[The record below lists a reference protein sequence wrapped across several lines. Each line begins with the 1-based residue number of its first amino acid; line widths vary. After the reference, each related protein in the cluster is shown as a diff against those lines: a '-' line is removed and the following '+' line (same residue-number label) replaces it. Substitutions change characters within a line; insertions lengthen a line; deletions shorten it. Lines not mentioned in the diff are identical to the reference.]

1 MKQHLR
7 RVMRGAAVLSTVIA
21 LALLPVAAA
30 EAATKIEV
38 GPHNALGTGL
48 AGDFW
53 WGDYGQYTMNWDIA
67 VIDTSANGFC
77 AQAKIIADLPAYPDR
92 QYSSPRVCGHQQ
104 GKTWRVGQNESS
116 TVRGVKV
123 QVCRV
128 HSDGSDQHCETKQY
142 ISKR

>member
-7 RVMRGAAVLSTVIA
+7 GAVRVAAVLSTTAA

-30 EAATKIEV
+30 EAA
-38 GPHNALGTGL
+38 
-48 AGDFW
+48 
-53 WGDYGQYTMNWDIA
+53 
-67 VIDTSANGFC
+67 
-77 AQAKIIADLPAYPDR
+77 AKIIADLPAFPDR
-92 QYSSPRVCGHQQ
+92 QYSSPRVCAHQQ
-104 GKTWRVGQNESS
+104 GKIWRVGQNESS
-116 TVRGVKV
+116 TIRGVKV

>member
-1 MKQHLR
+1 MTRHLR
-7 RVMRGAAVLSTVIA
+7 RAVRAAAVLGTA
-21 LALLPVAAA
+21 TAFALLPVAVA
-30 EAATKIEV
+30 EAAAKIEV

-53 WGDYGQYTMNWDIA
+53 WGSTGQYTMNWDID

-77 AQAKIIADLPAYPDR
+77 AQAKIIADLPAFPDR

-104 GKTWRVGQNESS
+104 GKVWRVGQNESS
-116 TVRGVKV
+116 TIRGVKV

-142 ISKR
+142 ISK